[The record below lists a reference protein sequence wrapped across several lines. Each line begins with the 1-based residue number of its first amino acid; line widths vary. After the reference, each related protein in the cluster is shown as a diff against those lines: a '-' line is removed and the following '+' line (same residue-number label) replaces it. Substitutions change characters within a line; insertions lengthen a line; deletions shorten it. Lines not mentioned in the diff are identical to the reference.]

1 MCYEMKS
8 FLKSNKTYIFI
19 FFFGVALTPVYCALK
34 KYIALSEVIYIILF
48 NFFILL
54 CYLTFEYYKTKKVY
68 GLFRRGLTS
77 IEESTLDIGDS
88 YIGKNISKL
97 LQQQY
102 KLYEIKI
109 QEYNRK
115 QKEHL
120 TFINQWV
127 HQMKTPLSVI
137 QLLLEEYDGELRAE
151 SISEEVYKIN
161 TNLNL
166 ALYFARVDAFEKDFV
181 VEKLNLQQLVLDT
194 VNKEKKL
201 FIKNK
206 ILPKV
211 DIDKTIEVYTDG
223 KWMKFIL
230 DQIIT
235 NSIKYSL
242 GIGKSIIIQAYLQ
255 ENHVVLEIIDD
266 GIGIPDKDI
275 RRVFHPFFTGEN
287 GRKYGESTGMGLYI
301 VKKTCENL
309 GYKIEIKSE
318 VNKGTKLKIVF

>member
-1 MCYEMKS
+1 MS
-8 FLKSNKTYIFI
+8 T
-19 FFFGVALTPVYCALK
+19 
-34 KYIALSEVIYIILF
+34 
-48 NFFILL
+48 
-54 CYLTFEYYKTKKVY
+54 TKQKLESIEVY
-68 GLFRRGLTS
+68 GLFKSGLNS
-77 IEESTLDIGDS
+77 IEESTSAIGDS
-88 YIGKNISKL
+88 LIGKNISKL
-97 LQQQY
+97 LKKQY
-102 KLYEIKI
+102 ELYEIKI

-137 QLLLEEYDGELRAE
+137 QLLLEEYDGDPRVE

-181 VEKLNLQQLVLDT
+181 VEQLNLQQLVLDT

-206 ILPKV
+206 ILPIV

-223 KWMKFIL
+223 KWMKFVL
-230 DQIIT
+230 EQIIT
-235 NSIKYSL
+235 NGIKYSI
-242 GIGKSIIIQAYLQ
+242 GIGKVLTIHAYLQ
-255 ENHVVLEIIDD
+255 EKHVVLEVMDE
-266 GIGIPDKDI
+266 GIGISAKDI

-309 GYKIEIKSE
+309 GHKVEIESE

>member
-1 MCYEMKS
+1 MRS
-8 FLKSNKTYIFI
+8 FLKNNKTYIFI
-19 FFFGVALTPVYCALK
+19 YFFSIALTPVYCALM
-34 KYIALSEVIYIILF
+34 KYIAFSEVIYIILF
-48 NFFILL
+48 NSFILI
-54 CYLTFEYYKTKKVY
+54 CFLTFEYYKTKEVY

-77 IEESTLDIGDS
+77 IEESTLDMGGS
-88 YIGKNISKL
+88 YIGKNISEL

-137 QLLLEEYDGELRAE
+137 QLLIEEYDGEPRAE

-181 VEKLNLQQLVLDT
+181 VEQLNLQQLVLDT

-211 DIDKTIEVYTDG
+211 DINKTIKVYTDG
-223 KWMKFIL
+223 KWMKFVL
-230 DQIIT
+230 EQIIT
-235 NSIKYSL
+235 NGIKYSL
-242 GIGKSIIIQAYLQ
+242 GIGKELTIHAYLQ
-255 ENHVVLEIIDD
+255 EKHVVLEVIDE
-266 GIGIPDKDI
+266 GIGISAKDI

-301 VKKTCENL
+301 VRKTCENL
-309 GYKIEIKSE
+309 GHKVEIESE

>member
-1 MCYEMKS
+1 MKL
-8 FLKSNKTYIFI
+8 FLKDNKTYIFVY
-19 FFFGVALTPVYCALK
+19 FFSIILTPVYCTLK
-34 KYIALSEVIYIILF
+34 KYIVISEVIYIILF
-48 NFFILL
+48 NSFILI
-54 CYLTFEYYKTKKVY
+54 CFLTWEYYKTKELY
-68 GLFRRGLTS
+68 GLFKRGLSS
-77 IEESTLDIGDS
+77 IEESTLTIGDS
-88 YIGKNISKL
+88 LISKNVSKL

-102 KLYEIKI
+102 KQYEIKI

-137 QLLLEEYDGELRAE
+137 QLLLEEYDGEPHAE

-181 VEKLNLQQLVLDT
+181 VEQLNLQQLVLDT

-223 KWMKFIL
+223 KWMKFVL
-230 DQIIT
+230 EQIII
-235 NSIKYSL
+235 NGIKYSV
-242 GIGKSIIIQAYLQ
+242 GIGKALTIQAYLQ
-255 ENHVVLEIIDD
+255 EKHVVMEVIDE
-266 GIGIPDKDI
+266 GIGIPAKDI

-309 GYKIEIKSE
+309 GHKVEIESE

>member
-1 MCYEMKS
+1 MK
-8 FLKSNKTYIFI
+8 FFIKNYRTYIFVY
-19 FFFGVALTPVYCALK
+19 FFSIALTPVYCALM

-48 NFFILL
+48 NTFILL
-54 CYLTFEYYKTKKVY
+54 CFLTFEYYKTKEVY
-68 GLFRRGLTS
+68 GLFKRGLTS
-77 IEESTLDIGDS
+77 IEESNLDIGDS
-88 YIGKNISKL
+88 YIGKNISML
-97 LQQQY
+97 LEEQY

-137 QLLLEEYDGELRAE
+137 QLLLEEYDGELLAE
-151 SISEEVYKIN
+151 NISEEVYKIN
-161 TNLNL
+161 MNLNL

-181 VEKLNLQQLVLDT
+181 VEQLNLQQLVLDT

-211 DIDKTIEVYTDG
+211 DVNKTIEVYTDG
-223 KWMKFIL
+223 KWMKFVL
-230 DQIIT
+230 EQIII
-235 NSIKYSL
+235 NGIKYST
-242 GIGKSIIIQAYLQ
+242 GIGETLTIQAYLQ
-255 ENHVVLEIIDD
+255 EKHVVLEVIDE
-266 GIGIPDKDI
+266 GIGISDKDI
-275 RRVFHPFFTGEN
+275 RRVFNPFFTGEN

-309 GYKIEIKSE
+309 GHKVEMESE

>member
-1 MCYEMKS
+1 M
-8 FLKSNKTYIFI
+8 
-19 FFFGVALTPVYCALK
+19 
-34 KYIALSEVIYIILF
+34 
-48 NFFILL
+48 
-54 CYLTFEYYKTKKVY
+54 
-68 GLFRRGLTS
+68 
-77 IEESTLDIGDS
+77 
-88 YIGKNISKL
+88 
-97 LQQQY
+97 QQQY

-137 QLLLEEYDGELRAE
+137 QLLLEEYDGETCAE

-201 FIKNK
+201 FIRNK

-211 DIDKTIEVYTDG
+211 DINKTIEVYTDG
-223 KWMKFIL
+223 KWMKFVL
-230 DQIIT
+230 EQIIT
-235 NSIKYSL
+235 NGIKYSI
-242 GIGKSIIIQAYLQ
+242 GIGKELTINAYLQ
-255 ENHVVLEIIDD
+255 EKHVALEVIDE
-266 GIGIPDKDI
+266 GIGISSKDV
-275 RRVFHPFFTGEN
+275 RRVFHPFFTGEY
-287 GRKYGESTGMGLYI
+287 GRIYGESTGMGLYI

-309 GYKIEIKSE
+309 GHKVEIESE

>member
-1 MCYEMKS
+1 MRS
-8 FLKSNKTYIFI
+8 FLKNNKTYIFI
-19 FFFGVALTPVYCALK
+19 YFFSIALTPVYCALM

-48 NFFILL
+48 NSFILL
-54 CYLTFEYYKTKKVY
+54 CFLTFEYYKTKEVY
-68 GLFRRGLTS
+68 VLFKRGLTS
-77 IEESTLDIGDS
+77 IEESTLDMGDS

-137 QLLLEEYDGELRAE
+137 QLLIEEYDGEPRAE

-181 VEKLNLQQLVLDT
+181 VEQLNLQQLVLDT

-211 DIDKTIEVYTDG
+211 DINKTIKVYTDG
-223 KWMKFIL
+223 KWMKFVL
-230 DQIIT
+230 EQIIT
-235 NSIKYSL
+235 NGIKYSL
-242 GIGKSIIIQAYLQ
+242 GIGKELTIHAYLQ
-255 ENHVVLEIIDD
+255 EKHVVLEVIDE
-266 GIGIPDKDI
+266 GIGISAKDI

-301 VKKTCENL
+301 VRKTCENL
-309 GYKIEIKSE
+309 GHKVEIESE